1 MNAPG
6 RYVYAMFAFCIGLL
20 HNVIVKKKYI
30 CIANC
35 INTQVQGQFKFDIWL
50 FIEKSLHTSQE
61 CVVGIRGQMLYIMGQ
76 LDIGENLHQSWMN
89 RQRNNGVVESFQPMG
104 SLYSLTQKS
113 NTSPR

>member
-1 MNAPG
+1 MHPAATFMLCLPF
-6 RYVYAMFAFCIGLL
+6 VLDFCIMSSF
-20 HNVIVKKKYI
+20 KKKYV

-50 FIEKSLHTSQE
+50 FVEKSLHTSQE